1 MSRKTEPL
9 AGPVEVDPHPVRQL
23 ASRRLRKT
31 LCLAVP
37 ALALAML
44 VITAVPAQ
52 VWRAPTNDAVYTG
65 FDPNLDFTQTAGSG
79 TVRVSRDSIDMTAP
93 SSVNLATTLLP
104 KLNASTDVVVQDA
117 GDATQ
122 PVRVGL
128 WSPWTET
135 GQFIVFGPAPQNV
148 ITAQTLVKGKNGPTL
163 LTGVVSA
170 TKDLGRYQ
178 LGQPYRVAVVLDKTA
193 GTITFRVTGA
203 DGTNAVTSV
212 PTAVFGNVQVSLN
225 VSASPEGGTSHVVL
239 SNFTLTL
246 PHQRIWASKADDP
259 RLTAIL
265 VTLALAGLLL
275 LVIAAITRLPRGGLA
290 WVGRGLRSRVPRIRR
305 GPVPFAVAGAIAF
318 YLVGNGLLFMLGGQP
333 FDMGDEKLYAYVAR
347 AYGPAQLYYLPNVV
361 TMSWIWGGIPYIE
374 SAFPY
379 EPTSAYLH
387 TAIGWLN
394 SILFAGGGTFSPR
407 ALSVEY
413 LTKAVNVLFGLA
425 DTGLIYLLSR
435 HIGLSKR
442 WSVTTGAL
450 FLFNPAVWFSM
461 SVWGQTHVFSL
472 FLVLSAVWL
481 AEKQHVTGAWLLL
494 AAACL
499 TRPQMLVFG
508 LLLGIVFLRKFT
520 WRQNVAA
527 LSWTVIVVFIL
538 LTPFTLATSA
548 SLPVD
553 VMLHNLN
560 VQEGGGNVAILTT
573 VSQDSY
579 SIWPL
584 VTYAVRGASSLS
596 RAFTPSSDLLIGSL
610 TYARVSQV
618 LTVSAMLVVAGTLV
632 FRKRATD
639 GAGAYIPFVAL
650 GIASFLMLLTGI
662 VSTHFL
668 LALPFLLLCRKW
680 MSAQAFFF
688 VIAIWSITTFVP
700 MYGDMG
706 VVMSSQDYPLLARA
720 HNQVTQFFVSL
731 YSADRFIT
739 VAVVANICAVI
750 WLATFAFRSA
760 PSVREGC

>member
-1 MSRKTEPL
+1 M
-9 AGPVEVDPHPVRQL
+9 
-23 ASRRLRKT
+23 
-31 LCLAVP
+31 P

-44 VITAVPAQ
+44 AITAVPAQ
-52 VWRAPTNDAVYTG
+52 VWRAPVNDAVYTG
-65 FDPNLDFTQTAGSG
+65 FDPNLAFTAEAGSG
-79 TVRVSRDSIDMTAP
+79 TARVSRAEVDMTAP
-93 SSVNLATTLLP
+93 ASVNLATTLLP
-104 KLNASTDVVVQDA
+104 KLSSSFDVVVENA

-122 PVRVGL
+122 PARVGF

-135 GQFIVFGPAPQNV
+135 GQFILFGPAPGHL
-148 ITAQTLVKGKNGPTL
+148 ITAETIVKGKNGPTL
-163 LTGVVSA
+163 LSGDVT
-170 TKDLGRYQ
+170 TLHELGSYR
-178 LGQPYRVAVVLDKTA
+178 LGLPYKVAVVLDKTL
-193 GTITFRVTGA
+193 GTITYRVTGP
-203 DGTNAVTSV
+203 DVTNAVASV
-212 PTAVFGNVQVSLN
+212 PTSVFGNVQVSLN
-225 VSASPEGGTSHVVL
+225 ASAAPDGGSSHVVL
-239 SNFTLTL
+239 RNFSLTL
-246 PHQRIWASKADDP
+246 PHQRIWATKADDP
-259 RLTAIL
+259 LQTTIL
-265 VTLALAGLLL
+265 VILALAGLVLL
-275 LVIAAITRLPRGGLA
+275 ALAAA
-290 WVGRGLRSRVPRIRR
+290 GRRPHWRSVRMPAIQR
-305 GPVPFAVAGAIAF
+305 GPVLYAMAGAVAF
-318 YLVGNGLLFMLGGQP
+318 YLAGNALLFVLGGQP

-347 AYGPAQLYYLPNVV
+347 TYGLAQLYYLPNIVSMTWV
-361 TMSWIWGGIPYIE
+361 WGGIPYIE

-387 TAIGWLN
+387 TAIGWLG
-394 SILFAGGGTFSPR
+394 SFLFAGGGTFSPR
-407 ALSVEY
+407 SVQIEY
-413 LTKAVNVLFGLA
+413 LTKSVNVLFGLA
-425 DTGLIYLLSR
+425 DAGLIYLLSR
-435 HIGLSKR
+435 HIGLSRR
-442 WSVTTGAL
+442 WSAIAGAL

-472 FLVLSAVWL
+472 CLVLTSIWL

-494 AAACL
+494 AASCL

-508 LLLGIVFLRKFT
+508 LLLGIVFLRKST
-520 WRQNVAA
+520 WRQNLTS

-610 TYARVSQV
+610 TYARVSQI

-632 FRKRATD
+632 FKKKATD
-639 GAGAYIPFVAL
+639 GAGAYIPFVAI

-668 LALPFLLLCRKW
+668 LALPFLLLSRKW
-680 MSAQAFFF
+680 MSNQAYYF

-706 VVMSSQDYPLLARA
+706 VVISAQDYPLLART
-720 HNQVTQFFVSL
+720 HNQVTQFFVNL
-731 YSADRFIT
+731 YSSDRFIT

-750 WLATFAFRSA
+750 WLALLAFRSA
-760 PSVREGC
+760 PPVPEAC